1 MCMIDAVK
9 QINHRQMLHSF
20 VLLRFVCSSALL
32 RQQPLHCVQLVL
44 EELREIDRLQA
55 QAEPDGLH
63 VTRGV

>member
-1 MCMIDAVK
+1 MIDAVK
-9 QINHRQMLHSF
+9 QINHRQMLHLF

-44 EELREIDRLQA
+44 EELREVDRLQA